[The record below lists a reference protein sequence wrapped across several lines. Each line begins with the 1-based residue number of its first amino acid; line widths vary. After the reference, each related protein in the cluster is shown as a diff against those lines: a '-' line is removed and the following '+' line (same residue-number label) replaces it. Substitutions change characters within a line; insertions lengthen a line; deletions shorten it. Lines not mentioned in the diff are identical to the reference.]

1 MGYVMNAIFLI
12 NAISARLLWSCV
24 KRCWLV
30 GVAAGTLQLHRAA
43 WPAVGPLVF
52 YIHQIVNM

>member
-1 MGYVMNAIFLI
+1 MNAIFLI

-43 WPAVGPLVF
+43 WLAVGPLVF